1 MPIKDTVP
9 TWGKCGRRERES
21 RREGR
26 REQSLRESLLHV
38 SWRSKASWFPRR
50 RRSSR
55 GDVETVTLVGPCSCV
70 GFLPRRSRADDSG
83 CPEDAEEGNVVAHAP
98 QSSCNRRRHE
108 RSSHAHGRRVL
119 RSVLRPV
126 LVDPH
131 YTRGVKSVDRGGA
144 FGSASRLGKT
154 RASGKNQHW
163 GQTNGRCAARRVTP
177 IPQGRGRVTSEK
189 EEGLGLRPCEDERV
203 RVPALAHR
211 VSVAEVGRR
220 RLASNKLG
228 KRAPKRAAGSSERGP
243 SSE

>member
-1 MPIKDTVP
+1 
-9 TWGKCGRRERES
+9 
-21 RREGR
+21 
-26 REQSLRESLLHV
+26 V

-50 RRSSR
+50 RRPSR
-55 GDVETVTLVGPCSCV
+55 DDVETVTSVGPCFFV

-83 CPEDAEEGNVVAHAP
+83 CPKDAEEGNVVAHAP

-131 YTRGVKSVDRGGA
+131 YTRRRQKRRSWWGVR
-144 FGSASRLGKT
+144 FGITVGQT
-154 RASGKNQHW
+154 HVSGRNHHW

-189 EEGLGLRPCEDERV
+189 EEGLGLRPCEDERAQ
-203 RVPALAHR
+203 VPALARR